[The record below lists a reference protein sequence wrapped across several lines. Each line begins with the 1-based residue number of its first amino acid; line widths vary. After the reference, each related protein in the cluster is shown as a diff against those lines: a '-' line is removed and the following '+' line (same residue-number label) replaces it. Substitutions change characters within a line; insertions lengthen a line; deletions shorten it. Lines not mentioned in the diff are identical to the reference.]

1 MYYQGFHVVG
11 VANTTVL
18 DAGLVSTVEE
28 PKHVDAVLVDTTV
41 HLGNIIEGWIGNQRV
56 LEVPDYLFDTR
67 ELNAA
72 TLASRSTTKIL
83 RLPVELDIPVGQI
96 FKIGVR
102 SAGVGETVDGS
113 YEYTVTGK

>member
-18 DAGLVSTVEE
+18 DGGLVSTIEQ
-28 PKHVDAVLVDTTV
+28 PKRIDAVLVDTSV
-41 HLGNIIEGWIGNQRV
+41 LLGNIIEGWIGNERV
-56 LEVPDYLFDTR
+56 LEVPDYVVNTR

-72 TLASRSTTKIL
+72 TFDSRSTTKII
-83 RLPVELDIPVGQI
+83 RLPVQLDIPVGQI

-102 SAGVGETVDGS
+102 SAGVGETLDGA
-113 YEYTVTGK
+113 YEYTIAGK

>member
-28 PKHVDAVLVDTTV
+28 PKSIKAILIDTSV
-41 HLGNIIEGWIGNQRV
+41 HLGNIIEGWIGNERV
-56 LEVPDYLFDTR
+56 LDIPDFVFDTR

-72 TLASRSTTKIL
+72 TINSRSTSKIL
-83 RLPVELDIPVGQI
+83 RLPVEQDIPVGQI

-102 SAGVGETVDGS
+102 SAGVGETIDGA